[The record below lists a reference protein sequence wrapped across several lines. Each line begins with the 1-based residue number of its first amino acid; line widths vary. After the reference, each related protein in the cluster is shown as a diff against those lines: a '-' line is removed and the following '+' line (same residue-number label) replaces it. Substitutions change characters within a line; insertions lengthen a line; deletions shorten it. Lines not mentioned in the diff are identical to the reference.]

1 MIPTVPGPSPA
12 QQYLPPLTATP
23 GTIVT
28 LSPHPDLSPEACLAP
43 PSATVRG
50 IITDQTPIGC
60 GVICVGIARWGLGQ
74 YWWLSDGEEPPVLAQ
89 IIWLKMLDNQVLRL
103 GFAYC
108 GDLQGNLAPLP
119 YRNAKNC
126 PPDLQALDYP
136 TTLRLTPNDFPRRD
150 APRDRGVVTDELD
163 RTAGNSGADNPAAS
177 NSAVSNSALDNPEMS
192 AAVDDPV
199 SATAGII
206 PPEYLDII
214 NASPLFEGV
223 DPALLSALLPQCSF
237 RFFRAG
243 ETLIRAGYHNHHLHL
258 LLSGYLRVSF
268 MNLPNSYFNQDLGL
282 TITPGECLG
291 EMSII
296 EHRPVAAY
304 VVAETDGYLL
314 QIPSHLFWER
324 LMHIPRLTQNLLK
337 ELSSRIRRSDAVI
350 FNDLEQR
357 FQFEQIEKDLRFASE
372 VQRNILPHFP
382 ALPHHPTIEVYAQ
395 IQPAR
400 EVGGDFFDVFELDQR
415 RVCIAVGDVSGKGV
429 PAALFMIRSITLLRL
444 MMSPAKALDTV
455 LAKINWHLCQNNE
468 TSMFLT
474 LFVGILD
481 TETGELTYGNGGHIP
496 PLLQSVESG
505 IGSGIGS
512 GTVGQGGP
520 MMGDWQPIPLPP
532 GILLGINEE
541 NRYKLAT
548 LRLQPG
554 ETLVA
559 YTDGV
564 TEAENDRQEFFGLE
578 RTIATLQ
585 QLPPQTDVETIVK
598 TLKMAVTHFAGNT
611 PQSDDLTLL
620 ALRFNP

>member
-1 MIPTVPGPSPA
+1 MTPTVSSPSPA
-12 QQYLPPLTATP
+12 QHPLSSHWTATP
-23 GTIVT
+23 GTVIT
-28 LSPHPDLSPEACLAP
+28 LRPHRDLAPEARLAP

-60 GVICVGIARWGLGQ
+60 GVICVGIARWELGQ
-74 YWWLSDGEEPPVLAQ
+74 YWWLGEGEEPLVLAQ

-108 GDLQGNLAPLP
+108 TDRQGNLAPLP
-119 YRNAKNC
+119 YPSAKHR
-126 PPDLQALDYP
+126 PADLQTPDYP
-136 TTLRLTPNDFPRRD
+136 TTFRPAPSDSPRWD
-150 APRDRGVVTDELD
+150 APRDRGLVTDELD
-163 RTAGNSGADNPAAS
+163 RTAGPAGAGNPT
-177 NSAVSNSALDNPEMS
+177 VSNPTVSNPTAS
-192 AAVDDPV
+192 HPGTCAAGDAPASV
-199 SATAGII
+199 TAETI
-206 PPEYLDII
+206 PPEYFDII
-214 NASPLFEGV
+214 HASPLFEGV
-223 DPALLSALLPQCSF
+223 DSALLSTLLPQCSF

-243 ETLIRAGYHNHHLHL
+243 ETLIRAGYHNHHLYL

-282 TITPGECLG
+282 TVTPGECLG

-314 QIPSHLFWER
+314 QIPSHLFWDR
-324 LMHIPRLTQNLLK
+324 LIPIPRLTQNLLK
-337 ELSSRIRRSDAVI
+337 ELSSRIRRSDAII

-444 MMSPAKALDTV
+444 MMSPGKALDVV
-455 LAKINWHLCQNNE
+455 LGKINWHLCQNNE

-496 PLLQSVESG
+496 PLLQSVESRMG
-505 IGSGIGS
+505 L
-512 GTVGQGGP
+512 GTGQGEP
-520 MMGDWQPIPLPP
+520 MRGDWQPIPLPP
-532 GILLGINEE
+532 GILLGIDEE

-564 TEAENDRQEFFGLE
+564 TEAENDRGEFFGLE

-585 QLPPQTDVETIVK
+585 QLPPNLGVEAIVK
-598 TLKMAVTHFAGNT
+598 TLKMAVTNFAGNR
-611 PQSDDLTLL
+611 PPSDDLTLL
-620 ALRFNP
+620 TLRFNPPQV